1 MAAELLTSKEA
12 ARRLGVSVSQ
22 FYEWLRLSNAGELR
36 FCGHAV
42 TIDYFQGGPKG
53 QGRIRIDAAEVE
65 RLLEFMRV
73 RPRTLPIRKPI
84 VRHPVYPGI
93 TAELGRPGHVPIGRR
108 ASSN

>member
-12 ARRLGVSVSQ
+12 ACRLGVSVGQ
-22 FYEWLRLSNAGELR
+22 FYEWLRLSNAGDLK

-53 QGRIRIDAAEVE
+53 QGRIRIDAVEVE

-73 RPRTLPIRKPI
+73 RPRTLPARRPI

-93 TAELGRPGHVPIGRR
+93 TVELGRPDRATGGRR
-108 ASSN
+108 APTG